1 MEENRRGF
9 PGAREGEKRSLGHDC
24 VEMWKTPGTPCAMTA
39 CKSAQPPEPPA
50 HLAPSLHVGQR
61 IKLAHPVPHY
71 PHLLHV
77 MYDSEAINYPN
88 SSEGKRKKEQ

>member
-1 MEENRRGF
+1 MWKKTGEVFLEQEKERRGAW
-9 PGAREGEKRSLGHDC
+9 GMTVWKCGKHLEHLG
-24 VEMWKTPGTPCAMTA
+24 
-39 CKSAQPPEPPA
+39 